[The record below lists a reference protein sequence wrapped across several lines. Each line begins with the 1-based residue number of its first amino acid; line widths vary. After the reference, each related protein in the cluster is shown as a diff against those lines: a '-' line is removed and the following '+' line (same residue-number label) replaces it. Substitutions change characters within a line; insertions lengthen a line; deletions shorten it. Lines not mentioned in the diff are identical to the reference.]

1 MSAVHSYF
9 YKSNSTVEKRREMVI
24 KVAVA
29 DRFRFKMVPSIKNLY
44 MLGSKEVHYIGGAEV
59 LPAPLD
65 TDEEK
70 NVLAMLKTEDDDYAK
85 KMLIEHN
92 LRLVVYIAK
101 KFDNTGVGVED
112 LISIGTI
119 GLIKAIDKFDDSFDV
134 RFSTYAV
141 PMIAGEIKRFL
152 RDDGMLKVSRSIK
165 ENGYR
170 IKRASDELVSK
181 NGREATVEEL
191 AAATELSV
199 EDVVMALDA
208 GTDVESI
215 YRTVYQGD
223 GSEIFLVDKITS
235 ADNVSSSEG
244 SLPQQEKMLDMIML
258 RQLLEELDETER
270 KLISL
275 RYFKEMTQSAVANEL
290 GISQVQVSRLEKK
303 ILQKLRKNIF

>member
-1 MSAVHSYF
+1 MNH
-9 YKSNSTVEKRREMVI
+9 T
-24 KVAVA
+24 
-29 DRFRFKMVPSIKNLY
+29 
-44 MLGSKEVHYIGGAEV
+44 KE
-59 LPAPLD
+59 
-65 TDEEK
+65 
-70 NVLAMLKTEDDDYAK
+70 
-85 KMLIEHN
+85 LILRAHEGDKEARD
-92 LRLVVYIAK
+92 RLVMENMGLVYSVSRRFI
-101 KFDNTGVGVED
+101 GRGCELED
-112 LISIGTI
+112 INQIGTI

-223 GSEIFLVDKITS
+223 GSEIYLVDKITS

>member
-1 MSAVHSYF
+1 MNH
-9 YKSNSTVEKRREMVI
+9 T
-24 KVAVA
+24 
-29 DRFRFKMVPSIKNLY
+29 
-44 MLGSKEVHYIGGAEV
+44 KE
-59 LPAPLD
+59 
-65 TDEEK
+65 
-70 NVLAMLKTEDDDYAK
+70 
-85 KMLIEHN
+85 LILRAHEGDKEARD
-92 LRLVVYIAK
+92 RLVMENMGLVYSVSRRFI
-101 KFDNTGVGVED
+101 GRGCELED
-112 LISIGTI
+112 INQIGTI

-223 GSEIFLVDKITS
+223 GSEIFLVAKLTS

-244 SLPQQEKMLDMIML
+244 SVPQQEKLLDKIML
-258 RQLLEELDETER
+258 RQLLEDLDEMER